1 MIKTYLLLQLTL
13 LWMFASAQKNDPA
26 VNLKKIEKK
35 IITEGVNLYQLDMAA
50 TIGVKI
56 YSHDFPDL
64 VENTMG
70 YFSYKEGS
78 FYKCV
83 FYNKLAEPQILSTI
97 SFDSLFNMKRVA
109 VNTTLRPMNFLEK
122 DLYNMRERTIDD
134 IKRDT
139 TFYKLYNYTSI
150 TLIPVI
156 NAENKRVYILTKS
169 DDSTTV
175 IFGNDYQIDFDNANY
190 ISSRK
195 LLHNEFVIIEAASK
209 DPYIEEDPA
218 KIMHVHNNESGEF
231 MTPTDVCILLLYQ
244 KKNRWDHHVVMA
256 QNYVSIWYCDNNELE
271 TVTKKKWLKYN
282 KPEKETK
289 EKEKNVVGTNKE

>member
-1 MIKTYLLLQLTL
+1 MKKTYLLLPFML
-13 LWMFASAQKNDPA
+13 LWIYTVAQKNDPA

-35 IITEGVNLYQLDMAA
+35 IIAEGVSLYQLDMAA

-97 SFDSLFNMKRVA
+97 SFDSLFNLKRVA
-109 VNTTLRPMNFLEK
+109 INTTLRAMNFLEK
-122 DLYNMRERTIDD
+122 DLFNMREHAIDD

-139 TFYKLYNYTSI
+139 TFYKLYSYTST

-156 NAENKRVYILTKS
+156 NAESKRVYVITKS

-195 LLHNEFVIIEAASK
+195 LLHNEFVTIEAASK
-209 DPYIEEDPA
+209 DPYVDENLEGV
-218 KIMHVHNNESGEF
+218 MHKHTAESGEF

-244 KKNRWDHHVVMA
+244 KKNRWGHHVVMG
-256 QNYVSIWYCDNNELE
+256 QNYVSVWYCDNNELE
-271 TVTKKKWLKYN
+271 TVTKKTWLKYN

-289 EKEKNVVGTNKE
+289 EKEKNVAGTTKE